1 MSTRTSVIVI
11 GAASLRADCAK
22 IIANPSAHA
31 VIIGAY
37 LLVMGEPPCERR

>member
-22 IIANPSAHA
+22 IIANPNAHA
-31 VIIGAY
+31 ATICVY
-37 LLVMGEPPCERR
+37 LLVMGASV